1 MSEKKK
7 RSQRSKLSD
16 ARSAAFNIG
25 YGREGASR
33 EEIEQ
38 AARAARLH
46 ERILEFP
53 DKYET
58 VVGER
63 GVRLSG
69 GEKQRVSLA
78 RTILKAPA
86 ILVLD
91 EATSALDTENER
103 FVQQS
108 LNELAKGR
116 SSLMIAHRLST
127 IVNAHKI
134 IVLKA
139 GKIIEIGS
147 HKNLLTKEDGVFANM
162 WKQQITSDLDAEAI
176 AQAEQSAEDTSKP
189 PVMVSDE
196 AFSPTL
202 AATTMTTSPSISA
215 AKKPDVTHRGSSP
228 VADDSNVPP
237 FMVDSERGAT
247 IDNPQ
252 VVHAGMQSEEH
263 EVPISPVRDMSVD
276 ATTEDTDLISRTPA
290 TRSIHFDSPQTGMSP
305 LPEGTVADVPF
316 PSERPGMSHS
326 TSQSS
331 GLAGSMTSS
340 RSPAMTRSNSGDLSL
355 DDKKKRNRLSSIG
368 GLVRRVS
375 EQGKNI
381 VRSPGA
387 SPGENKNDP
396 FTEGGRQK
404 RFSLRSNKGGK

>member
-1 MSEKKK
+1 M
-7 RSQRSKLSD
+7 RVV
-16 ARSAAFNIG
+16 AAFNIG

-46 ERILEFP
+46 DRILEFP
-53 DKYET
+53 EKYET

-63 GVRLSG
+63 GIRLSG

-134 IVLKA
+134 IVLKG
-139 GKIIEIGS
+139 GKIIEMGS
-147 HKNLLTKEDGVFANM
+147 HKDLLTKEDGVFANM
-162 WKQQITSDLDAEAI
+162 WKQQITSDLDAQAI
-176 AQAEQSAEDTSKP
+176 AEVEQVAEDSSQP
-189 PVMVSDE
+189 PVMVADE

-202 AATTMTTSPSISA
+202 ASSSPSIKA
-215 AKKPDVTHRGSSP
+215 NKPDVVHRGSSP
-228 VADDSNVPP
+228 VGGESSVPP
-237 FMVDSERGAT
+237 FLVDSERGAES
-247 IDNPQ
+247 PQ

-263 EVPISPVRDMSVD
+263 EMPISPVRDMAVD
-276 ATTEDTDLISRTPA
+276 ATEDTESVTRTPA
-290 TRSIHFDSPQTGMSP
+290 TRSIHFDSPSAGLTP
-305 LPEGTVADVPF
+305 LPEGADVAF
-316 PSERPGMSHS
+316 PTERPGMSHS

-331 GLAGSMTSS
+331 GLAASTTS

-387 SPGENKNDP
+387 SPGESKGDP
-396 FTEGGRQK
+396 FTEAGRQK
-404 RFSLRSNKGGK
+404 RFSLRSNKSSK